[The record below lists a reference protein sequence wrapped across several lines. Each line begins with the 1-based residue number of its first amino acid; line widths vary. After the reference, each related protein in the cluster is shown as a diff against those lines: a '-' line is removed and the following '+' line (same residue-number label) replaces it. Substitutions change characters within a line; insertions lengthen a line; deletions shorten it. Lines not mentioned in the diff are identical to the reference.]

1 MSTKSEATD
10 RRRKPEVVRSLALDA
25 GRRLLAEG
33 GPRAITL
40 KAVGAALGMSHAN
53 LIHHFG
59 SAGAFHGELAQSML
73 EQLTRT
79 VSGLVERHGRGQV
92 DLHAIVD
99 TVFDAYGPGGVGTL
113 MAWSAL
119 SGEGRAEEGL
129 AREIATLV
137 ALVEQ
142 LASGPDAAAKAREN
156 VRLLTSLAFA
166 DSLIGRPLSAMLGEG
181 PGEARARAVRLLE
194 RLG

>member
-1 MSTKSEATD
+1 MSTNTESGD
-10 RRRKPEVVRSLALDA
+10 RRRKPEVVRGLALDA

-40 KAVGAALGMSHAN
+40 KAVGSAIGTSHAN

-59 SAGAFHGELAQSML
+59 SAEAFQGQLAQSML
-73 EQLTRT
+73 ERLTRT
-79 VSGLVERHGRGQV
+79 VTGLVERHRHGAI
-92 DLHAIVD
+92 DLRAIVD
-99 TVFDAYGPGGVGTL
+99 TVFEAYGPGGVGTL

-119 SGEGRAEEGL
+119 TGEARVADGL
-129 AREIATLV
+129 AREIAALV

-142 LASGPDAAAKAREN
+142 LISAPDAAAQARES

-166 DSLIGRPLSAMLGEG
+166 DSLIGRPLAAMLGEG
-181 PGEARARAVRLLE
+181 PDEARERAVRLLE